1 MNETIFTRVKI
12 NMKSKYFT
20 FNESW
25 LRECVQ
31 YCLKTHP
38 KIPIEEIQSFAIEQW
53 LLGDLREINNEN
65 GCLPKN
71 LSAEKSTILNDCY
84 ILQDTLLPGNKLK
97 IIGPIT
103 CRRGIILLEK
113 KNIVILGGEV
123 EDLLIVNSVE
133 NVLARFLNWQEN
145 PDPYNDVKKEKEC
158 EKMELEEE
166 YLNDLVQLVRSQ
178 DSKDKEISNSLQNI
192 STINRQSVSKLN
204 YEKNLISQDKYSFD
218 DELETLLNDPDL
230 LHEFPSM
237 TNENFPIPNE
247 TCKINPQIL
256 KLENLSNNRQCE
268 NNSLSITKIY
278 KNNISELKNQNF
290 EEKNSNSVNLLKSWN
305 IEESKI
311 FQNAKTKNEEEK
323 NVKFIENEK
332 IKNLPNSPISNDLI
346 LNDNDVIVID
356 DDSNTSEYSKF
367 SKLNYRQNDNN
378 LINIDFDLEIQKFKI
393 SSNKEEKL
401 TKKTFDINN
410 LNKTYEIDDK
420 SSSND
425 SIKNKTSIDSIEN
438 DKYKISQNENKLF
451 DEFSQNKSNT
461 IKRPKSLGFKGF
473 LNNKTSDIDEKKIS
487 KPFKP
492 LFPKFNSKIKNL
504 DMEIKNTN
512 SELFSNEQINLETI
526 TKESSKNDNTKI
538 SNHNLDMRLN
548 KLLNLPSDMEKSP
561 TGSKRLASVDNL
573 LNSRENKTPR
583 VSESEGIFEIEEKM
597 EITNSEE
604 YPKNC
609 DLICDLIVMT
619 LTDQVLYKTI
629 KAQVKEIVKLTNKC
643 GVYKLTGVITDGTAT
658 LKVKF
663 SSQFIEKIIGISALK
678 FSTLKK
684 QAKTDPNLEHK
695 LLHSLRKG
703 QEKLVKTDWLMHLA
717 LVKNEKP
724 IVMEGFELSE
734 SEKEI
739 FQKRLQILK
748 TRQI

>member
-1 MNETIFTRVKI
+1 
-12 NMKSKYFT
+12 
-20 FNESW
+20 
-25 LRECVQ
+25 
-31 YCLKTHP
+31 
-38 KIPIEEIQSFAIEQW
+38 
-53 LLGDLREINNEN
+53 
-65 GCLPKN
+65 
-71 LSAEKSTILNDCY
+71 
-84 ILQDTLLPGNKLK
+84 
-97 IIGPIT
+97 
-103 CRRGIILLEK
+103 
-113 KNIVILGGEV
+113 
-123 EDLLIVNSVE
+123 
-133 NVLARFLNWQEN
+133 
-145 PDPYNDVKKEKEC
+145 
-158 EKMELEEE
+158 MELEEE

-290 EEKNSNSVNLLKSWN
+290 EEKNSNSGNLLKSWN

-323 NVKFIENEK
+323 NVKFTENEK
-332 IKNLPNSPISNDLI
+332 IKNLSNSPISNDLI

-367 SKLNYRQNDNN
+367 SKSNYRQNDNN

-393 SSNKEEKL
+393 SSNKDEKL

-420 SSSND
+420 NSSND

-492 LFPKFNSKIKNL
+492 LFPKFNSKTKNL
-504 DMEIKNTN
+504 NMEIKNTN
-512 SELFSNEQINLETI
+512 SELFFNEQINLETI

-548 KLLNLPSDMEKSP
+548 KLLNLPNDMEKSP
-561 TGSKRLASVDNL
+561 TGSKRLAVKIFRKYFFSKITSFLYSKNKKINLNSIFTFQSVDNFS
-573 LNSRENKTPR
+573 NSRENKTPR
-583 VSESEGIFEIEEKM
+583 VSESEEIFEIEEKM

-663 SSQFIEKIIGISALK
+663 SSQVFSSRKI
-678 FSTLKK
+678 
-684 QAKTDPNLEHK
+684 
-695 LLHSLRKG
+695 
-703 QEKLVKTDWLMHLA
+703 
-717 LVKNEKP
+717 
-724 IVMEGFELSE
+724 
-734 SEKEI
+734 
-739 FQKRLQILK
+739 LQYVN
-748 TRQI
+748 